1 MSVNGSINFTERSAD
16 PDTPATNDWRLYFKL
31 TGAYFINSTGN
42 VYRLL
47 STAASVLTRELPYPL
62 TPATGHPATTAGCAV
77 EVVSESTT
85 NDVNLKTFDFD
96 QTTQEHAEWSVWM
109 PDDWNAGTV
118 TAKFCWTAAS
128 GTGTVTW
135 GIQGRSFADDDAID
149 QAFGTGVTVTDTL
162 LATGDIH
169 ITSATAAVTLTGA
182 GAGELVQLRVYRD
195 IADTLNAD
203 ARLIAVKLYYT
214 PTP

>member
-1 MSVNGSINFTERSAD
+1 MSVNGSINFTERSAH
-16 PDTPATNDWRLYFKL
+16 PDNPDTNDWRFYFLL
-31 TGAYFINSTGN
+31 TGAYFINSAGN
-42 VYRLL
+42 AFRVLA
-47 STAASVLTRELPYPL
+47 TAANVLTRELPYPL
-62 TPATGHPATTAGCAV
+62 TPATGHPSTTAGCGTTT
-77 EVVSESTT
+77 SEAAT
-85 NDVNLKTFDFD
+85 NQQNIKTFDFD

-135 GIQGRSFADDDAID
+135 AIQGRSYADADTID
-149 QAFGTGVTVTDTL
+149 QAWGTAISVTDTL

-169 ITSATAAVTLTGA
+169 ITAATAAITLAGA

-195 IADTLNAD
+195 VSDNLSAD
-203 ARLIAVKLYYT
+203 AQLIAVKLYYT
-214 PTP
+214 PAP